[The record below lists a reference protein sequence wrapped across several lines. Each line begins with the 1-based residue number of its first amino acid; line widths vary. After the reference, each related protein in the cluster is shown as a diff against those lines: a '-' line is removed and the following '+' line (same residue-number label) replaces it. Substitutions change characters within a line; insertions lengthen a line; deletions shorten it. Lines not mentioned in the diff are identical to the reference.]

1 MEKKDNTL
9 PFVSVIM
16 ATFNEPE
23 TIISEAID
31 SILKQDY
38 EKLEL
43 LIADDSTAE
52 STRRVIDDAARR
64 DRRVKVLRANH
75 RMGFVP
81 SLNAALHIAKG
92 ELIARMDGDDISMPK
107 RISAQV
113 TYAQAHPDIDVFG
126 GSMYIINKDGNII
139 SERTYPLTKGS
150 IHRMFMY
157 RSPFS
162 HPTVMFR
169 RQIIDHGF
177 YYDPQYRRAE
187 DIDFYIRLYKA
198 GYQFGNLK
206 EKILKYR
213 VMGDLQTKR
222 PKDQW
227 VYNHKARSKFIPSK
241 PLFSTVSYLVS
252 MAYKYVPA
260 SAVSRYYKK
269 ENSKLRK

>member
-1 MEKKDNTL
+1 MEKKDNTQPL
-9 PFVSVIM
+9 VSVIM

-23 TIISEAID
+23 AIIAEAIN
-31 SILKQDY
+31 SVLQQDY

-43 LIADDSTAE
+43 LIADDSTSE
-52 STRRVIDDAARR
+52 PTRRVIDQAERR
-64 DRRVKVLRANH
+64 DRRVRILRSDH

-81 SLNAALHIAKG
+81 ALNAALHEAKG
-92 ELIARMDGDDISMPK
+92 DFIARMDGDDISLPN

-113 TYAQAHPDIDVFG
+113 AYAQGHPDIDVFG

-139 SERTYPLTKGS
+139 SERSYPQTKGS

-169 RQIIDHGF
+169 RHIIDHGF

-198 GYQFGNLK
+198 GYHFGNLK

-213 VMGDLQTKR
+213 VMGDLQAKR
-222 PKDQW
+222 SKDQW
-227 VYNHKARSKFIPSK
+227 IYNHKARSKFILSK
-241 PLFSTVSYLVS
+241 PLFSTVSFLVS
-252 MAYKYVPA
+252 MAYKYVPS
-260 SAVSRYYKK
+260 SAVSRYYRK